1 MSLYITH
8 KETKFGIGDKIRVTQ
23 KIEEGG
29 KTRSA
34 YFEGI
39 LIAINGRDDGQSF
52 TVRRIGEQKIGIERI
67 FPINLP
73 SIEKIEVVRK
83 GTSGVRRSKL
93 YYLRHSSPKEIEKIY
108 AKASARNRPMNKK
121 ILKKNATS
129 G

>member
-8 KETKFGIGDKIRVTQ
+8 KEIKFGIGDKIRVIQ
-23 KIEEGG
+23 KMKEGG

-39 LIAINGRDDGQSF
+39 LIAIKGRDGGQSF

-73 SIEKIEVVRK
+73 SIEKVEVVRK

-93 YYLRHSSPKEIEKIY
+93 YYLRGSSPKEIEKIY
-108 AKASARNRPMNKK
+108 AKAAARNRPQPKK
-121 ILKKNATS
+121 KSKKKV
-129 G
+129 

>member
-8 KETKFGIGDKIRVTQ
+8 KEIKFGIGDKIRVIQ
-23 KIEEGG
+23 KMEEGG

-39 LIAINGRDDGQSF
+39 LIAISGRDGGQSF

-73 SIEKIEVVRK
+73 SIDKVEVIRK
-83 GTSGVRRSKL
+83 GTSGVRDRKSVV
-93 YYLRHSSPKEIEKIY
+93 
-108 AKASARNRPMNKK
+108 
-121 ILKKNATS
+121 
-129 G
+129 

>member
-1 MSLYITH
+1 MSLFLTH
-8 KETKFGIGDKIRVTQ
+8 KETKFGVGDKIRVTQ
-23 KIEEGG
+23 KVREGDHSGSGAG

-39 LIAINGRDDGQSF
+39 VICISGRDEGKTF
-52 TVRRIGEQKIGIERI
+52 TVRRIGEQKVGIERI

-73 SIEKIEVVRK
+73 SIEKIEIVRL

-108 AKASARNRPMNKK
+108 AKANIRNR
-121 ILKKNATS
+121 I
-129 G
+129 